1 MYVCTCT
8 MYRYVCMY
16 VMYVCM
22 YVCCM
27 HTVFITFVC
36 THLFH
41 AFATTFTFSHSQ
53 QLSSSSNLL
62 SNTLSPQP
70 PSPPSRYWFQP
81 LITAQSSTPLKPSLL
96 SPQPPPPS
104 IVAVPIFPHLD
115 HSPIFSLEHLE
126 NDFASYF

>member
-1 MYVCTCT
+1 MNLPGTARMLEFIYMQIVYHGCLRMYC
-8 MYRYVCMY
+8 
-16 VMYVCM
+16 
-22 YVCCM
+22 
-27 HTVFITFVC
+27 TVFITFVC

-41 AFATTFTFSHSQ
+41 AFPTTFTFSHSQ
-53 QLSSSSNLL
+53 QLSSPSNLL

-81 LITAQSSTPLKPSLL
+81 LITARSRYWFQSLL